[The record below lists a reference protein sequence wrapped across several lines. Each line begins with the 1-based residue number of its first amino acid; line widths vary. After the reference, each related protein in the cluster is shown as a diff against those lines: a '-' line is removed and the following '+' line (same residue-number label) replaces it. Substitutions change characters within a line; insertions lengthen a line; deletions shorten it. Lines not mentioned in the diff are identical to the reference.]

1 MKGSEPDIA
10 AAGGVA
16 AFSLKMI
23 EECAEERGIEIRD
36 RERRW
41 CFFQAPPGK
50 REEQTEGVP
59 IACNR
64 VRACPPLVA
73 KTVGEECLK

>member
-10 AAGGVA
+10 AAGGVP
-16 AFSLKMI
+16 AFLLKMT
-23 EECAEERGIEIRD
+23 EECTEERGIEIRD

-41 CFFQAPPGK
+41 RFFQALLGK
-50 REEQTEGVP
+50 REEQTKGVP
-59 IACNR
+59 IACNG